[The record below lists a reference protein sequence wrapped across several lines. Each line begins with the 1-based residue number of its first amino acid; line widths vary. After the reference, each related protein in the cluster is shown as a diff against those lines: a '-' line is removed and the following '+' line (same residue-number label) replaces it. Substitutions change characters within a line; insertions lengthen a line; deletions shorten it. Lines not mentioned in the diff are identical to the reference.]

1 MKILMIQWIEQWG
14 YAGIFLLILI
24 ENVFPPIP
32 SEVILTFS
40 GYLCRVTDLGKWG
53 VILAATAGS
62 VIGAILL
69 YYLGYLLDDD
79 RLQRFCSSRLGRL
92 LHFSYGDIHRSRDWF
107 LEKGTATVLVCRCIP
122 ILRSVISIPAGMARM
137 RMLVFLPLTIA
148 GSFLWNVILVN
159 LGILAGEAWETVSE
173 RIGACSDW
181 VLRGLCATAI
191 LFLLLRKIQKNRRH
205 TESVSETR

>member
-40 GYLCRVTDLGKWG
+40 GYLCRITDLGKWG
-53 VILAATAGS
+53 VILAATLGS
-62 VIGAILL
+62 AMGAIVL
-69 YYLGYLLDDD
+69 YYLGYLLDDN
-79 RLQRFCSSRLGRL
+79 RLQKFCGSRLGRL
-92 LHFSYGDIHRSRDWF
+92 LHFSYEDIHRSCDWF
-107 LEKGTATVLVCRCIP
+107 LEKGMATVLVCRCIP

-137 RMLVFLPLTIA
+137 KMLLFLPLTIT

-173 RIGACSDW
+173 KIGAYSDW
-181 VLRGLCATAI
+181 VLRGLCAGVI
-191 LFLLLRKIQKNRRH
+191 LFLIFRKLWKKK
-205 TESVSETR
+205 